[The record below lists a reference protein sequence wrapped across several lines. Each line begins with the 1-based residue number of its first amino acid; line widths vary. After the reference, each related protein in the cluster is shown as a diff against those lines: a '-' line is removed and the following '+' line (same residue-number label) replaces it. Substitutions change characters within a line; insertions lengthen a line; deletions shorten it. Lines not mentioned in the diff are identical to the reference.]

1 MVLKGK
7 GSPSSD
13 LATSNVPPPHTHT
26 VTLTVTEAGESLCM
40 EAEPRS
46 LRLLLKFW
54 PF

>member
-13 LATSNVPPPHTHT
+13 LVTSNAPTHTHT

-40 EAEPRS
+40 EAEPGS